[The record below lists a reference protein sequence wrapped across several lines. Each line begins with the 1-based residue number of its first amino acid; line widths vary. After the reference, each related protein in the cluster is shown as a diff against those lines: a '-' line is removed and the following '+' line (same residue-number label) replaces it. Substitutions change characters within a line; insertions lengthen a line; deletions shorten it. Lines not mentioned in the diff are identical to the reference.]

1 MLYSEEYV
9 NEEISIARNA
19 IAEAGLYRT
28 NITGELKYELYCIP
42 SHNHYCYY
50 VQILCS
56 QDKNHMIYARTEIDD
71 FICGKI
77 LMYPFSEAVKRNNRQ
92 YGKIVCGMREISC
105 QFYEHLTQIFESLPN
120 KREWQTECGMVLD
133 GVFQMIRM
141 YENDSIIKEFAYFHC
156 ENDLLNDFYEA
167 VEAEIKG

>member
-77 LMYPFSEAVKRNNRQ
+77 LMYPFSDAVNRNNRQ
-92 YGKIVCGMREISC
+92 YGKIVCGMREISSTFKENLI
-105 QFYEHLTQIFESLPN
+105 QAFEIVPD
-120 KREWQTECGMVLD
+120 KREWQEHSLIIID

-141 YENDSIIKEFAYFHC
+141 YENNSIIKEFAYFHC
-156 ENDLLNDFYEA
+156 ENDFLNDFYEV

>member
-9 NEEISIARNA
+9 NKEIIIARNA
-19 IAEAGLYRT
+19 IEEAGLYRT
-28 NITGELKYELYCIP
+28 NITGKLKYELYCIP

-50 VQILCS
+50 AQILCS

-71 FICGKI
+71 FIGGRI

-92 YGKIVCGMREISC
+92 YGKIVCGMREVSSI
-105 QFYEHLTQIFESLPN
+105 FKEHLKQMFEIVPY
-120 KREWQTECGMVLD
+120 KKEWQTEREMCLD
-133 GVFQMIRM
+133 GVFQMVRM
-141 YENDSIIKEFAYFHC
+141 YEDDSVIKEFAYFEC
-156 ENDLLNDFYEA
+156 ENDLLDNFYIE

>member
-19 IAEAGLYRT
+19 IAEAGLYKT

-77 LMYPFSEAVKRNNRQ
+77 LMYPFSDAVRSDNRR
-92 YGKIVCGMREISC
+92 YGKIVCGMREISSTFKENLI
-105 QFYEHLTQIFESLPN
+105 QVFEIVPD
-120 KREWQTECGMVLD
+120 KREWQEPSLIIID

-141 YENDSIIKEFAYFHC
+141 YDNDSIIKEFAYFDC
-156 ENDLLNDFYEA
+156 ENDLLNDFYEV